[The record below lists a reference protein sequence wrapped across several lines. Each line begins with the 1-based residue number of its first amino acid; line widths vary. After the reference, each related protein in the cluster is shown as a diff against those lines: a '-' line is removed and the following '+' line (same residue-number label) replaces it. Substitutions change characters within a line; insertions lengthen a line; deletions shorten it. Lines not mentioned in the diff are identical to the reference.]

1 MISHNHIR
9 CFVAVAAV
17 VLIAVLPAAA
27 QQIDFIRTDLN
38 HISMNGDDWSDLRRA
53 MRQAR
58 RSGGKVS
65 VLHIGDS
72 HIQPDVFPGRVRSRL
87 QYAFGNG
94 GRGLLV
100 PLEMAGTNQPH
111 DYALKSSTPH
121 RQHSR
126 LLMRSWSTAMG
137 FTGISVRFA
146 AGHAS
151 IALHSSGEGHAFN
164 RLTLLHSR
172 GAGYDTAVVH
182 ADTLVGCAT
191 SPWSTRFVLPGLADS
206 LLLTGIPTGSDFWG
220 VLADNDSPGIVY
232 NTIGNNGATYA
243 MYHKID
249 SFAAQTALLRPRLII
264 ISLGT
269 NEAFGSHAHMAQQ
282 MQLLIADLRQANP
295 QAKFLLT
302 TPMESQ
308 RRGRRGYAV
317 NPAVATVRNIILEFG
332 RQHHIPV
339 WDLYAVAGGEGA
351 SRKWLG
357 LQLMN
362 TGDHLHFFESGYDLQ
377 GVLLA
382 DALLEQL

>member
-1 MISHNHIR
+1 MISFNHTR
-9 CFVAVAAV
+9 CLVAAV
-17 VLIAVLPAAA
+17 VAVLLAVLPAAA
-27 QQIDFIRTDLN
+27 QEIDFIRTDLN

-58 RSGGKVS
+58 RSGAKVS

-72 HIQPDVFPGRVRSRL
+72 HIQPDIFPGRVRSRL

-100 PLEMAGTNQPH
+100 PLAMAGTNQPH
-111 DYALKSSTPH
+111 DYSMSSATPH
-121 RQHSR
+121 RQRSR
-126 LLMRSWSTAMG
+126 LLMRSWTTAMG

-146 AGHAS
+146 ASHAS
-151 IALHSSGEGHAFN
+151 LSLHTSGEGHAFN
-164 RLTLLHSR
+164 RLTLLHSS
-172 GAGYDTAVVH
+172 GGGYDTIVAN
-182 ADTLVGCAT
+182 ADTIMGRAT
-191 SPWSTRFVLPGLADS
+191 SPWSTQFVLPGLTDS
-206 LLLTGIPTGSDFWG
+206 LQLAGIPTGSDFWG
-220 VLADNDSPGIVY
+220 VMADNDTPGIVY
-232 NTIGNNGATYA
+232 STIGNNGATYA

-249 SFAAQTALLRPRLII
+249 SFAQQTALLRPRLII

-269 NEAFGSHAHMAQQ
+269 NEAFGSHANMAQQ
-282 MQLLIADLRQANP
+282 MQRLIADLRQANP

-308 RRGRRGYAV
+308 RRGRGGYAV
-317 NPAVATVRNIILEFG
+317 NPAVATVRGIILEFG
-332 RQHHIPV
+332 REHHIPV

-351 SRKWLG
+351 SRKWLA